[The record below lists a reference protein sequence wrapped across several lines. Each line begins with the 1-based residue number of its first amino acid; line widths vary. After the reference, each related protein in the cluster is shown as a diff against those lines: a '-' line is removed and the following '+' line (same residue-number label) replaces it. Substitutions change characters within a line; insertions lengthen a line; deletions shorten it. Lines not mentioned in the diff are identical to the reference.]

1 MLHGHIHPDFHP
13 LARALERQLSK
24 TSGGAAV
31 CVYHEGECVAD
42 LWGGYRDAEGTLWER
57 DTMSVSYSTT
67 KGVTSTALHLLADR
81 GLVDYDAP
89 VADYWPEFAAA
100 GKQDITVRDVM
111 CHRAGMFNIRDLIDD
126 ARRMLEWDYMIE
138 ALARAPAATLPGTA
152 SAYQALTYGYL
163 VGEIIQRASGRA
175 LGELVQTEIAEPL
188 GLDGLYIGVPAEQLH
203 RAARLIDFP
212 GRKQTNGSGGN
223 AKPSRSRRRRELIA
237 RALQVTLRA
246 VGHPVDLG
254 RAAAALVPRGIGSFD
269 FSSDEVLQAS
279 IPAANGMFTA
289 RSLARLYA
297 ALANGGELDGVR
309 LMTPETIERA
319 TQIQVRGYDQIT
331 LFPMRWRLGYHR
343 VGTMRGVPRR
353 AFGHFGYGGSGAW
366 ADPVRN
372 MSVAM
377 TLNSGGGT
385 PMGDFRMLRMNTVAL
400 ACARQRWRKL
410 QSNGRSPRP

>member
-1 MLHGHIHPDFHP
+1 M
-13 LARALERQLSK
+13 
-24 TSGGAAV
+24 
-31 CVYHEGECVAD
+31 CVYHAGECVVD
-42 LWGGYRDAEGTLWER
+42 LWGGYRDGDGTPWER

-67 KGVTSTALHLLADR
+67 KGVTSTVLHLLADR

-89 VADYWPEFAAA
+89 VATYWPEFAAE

-138 ALARAPAATLPGTA
+138 ALAKAPAATLPGTA

-163 VGEIIQRASGRA
+163 VGEIAQRASGRK
-175 LGELVQTEIAEPL
+175 LGELVQTEIASPL
-188 GLDGLYIGVPAEQLH
+188 GLDGLYIGVPEAQLH

-212 GRKQTNGSGGN
+212 GRKSSNKANGKANEKANGKANG
-223 AKPSRSRRRRELIA
+223 KPSASRRRRELIA
-237 RALQVTLRA
+237 KVLQVTLRA
-246 VGHPVDLG
+246 VGHPIDLG
-254 RAAAALVPRGIGSFD
+254 RAAAALVPRGISSFD

-309 LMTPETIERA
+309 LMSADTIERA
-319 TQIQVRGYDQIT
+319 TRIQVRGFDQIT

-385 PMGDFRMLRMNTVAL
+385 PMGDLRMLRMNTVAL
-400 ACARQRWRKL
+400 ACARERWRKL
-410 QSNGRSPRP
+410 RSNGRAARP